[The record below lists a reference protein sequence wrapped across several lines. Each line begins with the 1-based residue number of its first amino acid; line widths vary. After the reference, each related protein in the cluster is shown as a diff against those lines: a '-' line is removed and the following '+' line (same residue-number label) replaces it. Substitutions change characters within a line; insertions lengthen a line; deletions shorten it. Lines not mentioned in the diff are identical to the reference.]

1 MNKNKKRNNF
11 DEIASSI
18 NKTSFSTN
26 ILDKLNKTSI
36 PFDSKYYYSIVNLSK
51 KLPFTK
57 IKFFNPSASLNNIFL
72 NKNQYYKFIRT
83 NSAFFLYNNNLNQIN
98 KAKREIENDS
108 GKTNNSFLA
117 LNNNNINKEKEN
129 GTLNVKL
136 QIMKQYLRK
145 KKDKMNRTKFK
156 FFRIVKNHGRKE
168 CHNFET
174 KNQKFNEKLEH
185 YFNSEYYY
193 KINKI
198 YHNNFH
204 FGKNILNLGNDKT
217 KQYISSIYPEQINK
231 LNSDIVLK
239 LLNDEDKKLIDS
251 DPYFFFQEN
260 KKLYKL
266 TKTKFR
272 TLINRLNEED
282 AKLPKKE
289 NESEDDDLDFEK
301 YYKDN
306 KNKSADKIK
315 KKSENTLKLKN
326 IKKIKEEI
334 PFLNEKCLNKIINK
348 DLNERIKNIKSN
360 INPIEKQMIKTEG
373 KLNYCKRDDYLFK
386 ENKGFYK
393 TFHIITRSKY
403 FKYYSLERNRRRL
416 IKEALF
422 NQEIIKR
429 KLEKNK
435 DKDIIIRYQRQ
446 LEDSYS
452 KINQNKRYKT

>member
-1 MNKNKKRNNF
+1 MNKNKNRNNF
-11 DEIASSI
+11 DKLASSI
-18 NKTSFSTN
+18 NKSSFSAN
-26 ILDKLNKTSI
+26 ILKRLNKASI
-36 PFDSKYYYSIVNLSK
+36 PFDSNYYYSLISLSK
-51 KLPFTK
+51 KLPISK
-57 IKFFNPSASLNNIFL
+57 KNNLNRNNSNYSLLNNISR
-72 NKNQYYKFIRT
+72 K
-83 NSAFFLYNNNLNQIN
+83 SS
-98 KAKREIENDS
+98 D
-108 GKTNNSFLA
+108 SFLL
-117 LNNNNINKEKEN
+117 LNNNKNSVSSYNDINIKKKEKN
-129 GTLNVKL
+129 QRVLNIKM

-145 KKDKMNRTKFK
+145 RKEKMNRTKFK

-168 CHNFET
+168 CSSFET
-174 KNQKFNEKLEH
+174 KNQKFNEKLEN
-185 YFNSEYYY
+185 YFNSDYYY
-193 KINKI
+193 NINKI
-198 YHNNFH
+198 YHNKFH
-204 FGKNILNLGNDKT
+204 FGKYNLNLGNDKT
-217 KQYISSIYPEQINK
+217 KQYISSIHPEQISK
-231 LNSDIVLK
+231 LNSDIVLR

-326 IKKIKEEI
+326 NKKIKEEI